1 MTAPISTDDS
11 APALSTRDRLIAAA
25 AAAFNAEGYLGT
37 DTNKIARAAGFAPQ
51 TFYRH
56 FPDKL
61 AIFVAVYE
69 DWQAAERRRVAK
81 AVSAGAPLAVIA
93 REIIVHHQESRGFRR
108 SLNLLAVEAPAVRAA
123 RAQSRETQLAAIAR
137 TPGNQ
142 GRARAA
148 LIADLLRVERLCD
161 AAMNEEFA
169 DLGLDAAAVE
179 ALVAEAL
186 RSLRGEG

>member
-93 REIIVHHQESRGFRR
+93 REIIAHHQESRGFRR

>member
-1 MTAPISTDDS
+1 MTTDDS
-11 APALSTRDRLIAAA
+11 APVPSTRDRLIAAA

-69 DWQAAERRRVAK
+69 HWQAAERRRVAK
-81 AVSAGAPLAVIA
+81 AVSAGAPLEVIA
-93 REIIVHHQESRGFRR
+93 REIMAHHQESRGFRR

-123 RAQSRETQLAAIAR
+123 RAKSRETQLAAIAR

-142 GRARAA
+142 DRPRAA

-169 DLGLDAAAVE
+169 DLGLDAAAAE

>member
-1 MTAPISTDDS
+1 MTAAMTTDDS

-93 REIIVHHQESRGFRR
+93 REIIAHHQESRGFRR

-169 DLGLDAAAVE
+169 DLDLNAAAVE